1 MGTFASASRTTGAN
15 AARDAALNAV
25 TATVNNGTL
34 RIYSGTAPANAD
46 AALSGNTL
54 LAQLTLGATAF
65 GAAASGVATANAI
78 SADTSADATGT
89 PTFFRLLQSNGTTVV
104 YQGTA
109 GASGQELNL
118 SNLSGGQIVAG
129 GSVSVTSL
137 TVTQTASYA

>member
-89 PTFFRLLQSNGTTVV
+89 PTFFRLLASNGTTVV